1 MRKTG
6 STPTPDQ
13 QWDIALKRAWLQERI
28 DAFERQAAN
37 ILQAAPDGEDYAWDG
52 TLGEETYFGTEF
64 DRIGEEEDDKERASS
79 AEEHDQTPLFRNCS
93 TDGHV
98 DAEYI
103 SLHLPSCL
111 GHSWC
116 NRIAAEDLAK
126 AELRLREGQLN
137 DSLHHI

>member
-13 QWDIALKRAWLQERI
+13 QRDIALKRARLQERI

-52 TLGEETYFGTEF
+52 TLGGETYFGTEF
-64 DRIGEEEDDKERASS
+64 DGISEEEDDEERPSS
-79 AEEHDQTPLFRNCS
+79 AEEHDKTLLFGNCS

-103 SLHLPSCL
+103 LLHLPSHL
-111 GHSWC
+111 GHS
-116 NRIAAEDLAK
+116 
-126 AELRLREGQLN
+126 
-137 DSLHHI
+137 